1 MRSLSIQSLM
11 ISLTAAFSGLLALR
25 WSIPYTFI
33 PGFKPCTAVLFR
45 MTHRLHMSPSLTNCS
60 FIHDLPCLQ
69 VVAHLGI
76 LHQLCNCPQG
86 TEHGLQYPD
95 QHSWHAVIFNYKY
108 KKNQIICL
116 SVCKATSCHWSWH
129 CDSCNF
135 PAIINY
141 SKMHQIQYNL
151 TIINLDKFNKPA

>member
-1 MRSLSIQSLM
+1 MGKSKQKKVPGKRKKKKKGLKKRERAPLSQEKKKILAAMRLLSIQSLM
-11 ISLTAAFSGLLALR
+11 ISVTAAFSGLVAGL
-25 WSIPYTFI
+25 
-33 PGFKPCTAVLFR
+33 LFR
-45 MTHRLHMSPSLTNCS
+45 MTHRLHMSPSLTNCG

-95 QHSWHAVIFNYKY
+95 QHSWHAVIFNYMY

-116 SVCKATSCHWSWH
+116 SACKATSCHWS
-129 CDSCNF
+129 
-135 PAIINY
+135 
-141 SKMHQIQYNL
+141 
-151 TIINLDKFNKPA
+151 

>member
-1 MRSLSIQSLM
+1 
-11 ISLTAAFSGLLALR
+11 
-25 WSIPYTFI
+25 
-33 PGFKPCTAVLFR
+33 
-45 MTHRLHMSPSLTNCS
+45 MSPSLTNGG

-129 CDSCNF
+129 CDSCSF

-151 TIINLDKFNKPA
+151 TILLTLISSISQHSAPSTMGQAWGLPTECRLLFEIVNG